1 MGLLLTLLFS
11 TLAVLISSYVIPGVQ
26 VDGFFAGLVAAVIL
40 GVVNTFIRPIIS
52 ILTLPINIV
61 TLGLFSFVI
70 SALMVMLTGAI
81 VPGFTVTGF
90 VPALLFAIVLSLVSG
105 LMGAVSP
112 QKE

>member
-40 GVVNTFIRPIIS
+40 GVVNTFIRPIVS

-105 LMGAVSP
+105 LMGALSP